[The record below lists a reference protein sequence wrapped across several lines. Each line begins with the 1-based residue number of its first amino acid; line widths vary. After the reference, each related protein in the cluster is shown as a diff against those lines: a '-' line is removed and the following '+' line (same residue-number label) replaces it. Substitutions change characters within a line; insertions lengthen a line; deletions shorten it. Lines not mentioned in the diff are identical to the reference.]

1 MLGTERSREDYKYR
15 KCINYGKSLTER
27 LVYLVKQLLLEL
39 LVLNQLPDARQAFGD
54 LIRWQSAH

>member
-1 MLGTERSREDYKYR
+1 MLQEILS
-15 KCINYGKSLTER
+15 SLSVHFDLER